1 MGKPR
6 FIEAIIIKRIYRR
19 RIRNLRAMAD
29 LADKNGNVYASDTC
43 RAFAAELA
51 DFLKRCYNYEV

>member
-19 RIRNLRAMAD
+19 NIRDLRAMAD
-29 LADKNGNVYASDTC
+29 LADKAGNDYVANLC
-43 RAFAAELA
+43 RDFAAELSA
-51 DFLKRCYNYEV
+51 FLKRCYNYEV

>member
-6 FIEAIIIKRIYRR
+6 FVQDIITKRIYRR
-19 RIRNLRAMAD
+19 KIRNLRAAAD
-29 LADKNGNVYASDTC
+29 LADKAGDLYASMAC

>member
-29 LADKNGNVYASDTC
+29 LADKNGNVYASTVC

-51 DFLKRCYNYEV
+51 AFLKRCYNYEV

>member
-6 FIEAIIIKRIYRR
+6 FIEAIITKRIYRR
-19 RIRNLRAMAD
+19 KIRNLRTAAD
-29 LADKNGNVYASDTC
+29 LADKAGDLYASVTC

>member
-29 LADKNGNVYASDTC
+29 LADKNGNVYASTVC

>member
-29 LADKNGNVYASDTC
+29 LADKNGNVYASTVC
-43 RAFAAELA
+43 RAFVAELA

>member
-6 FIEAIIIKRIYRR
+6 FIEAIITKRIYRR
-19 RIRNLRAMAD
+19 KIRNLRAAAD
-29 LADKNGNVYASDTC
+29 LADKAGVTC

>member
-19 RIRNLRAMAD
+19 KIRDLRAMAD
-29 LADKNGNVYASDTC
+29 LANKAGNMYAANLCQD
-43 RAFAAELA
+43 FAAELSA
-51 DFLKRCYNYEV
+51 FLKRCYNYEV

>member
-6 FIEAIIIKRIYRR
+6 FIEAIITKRIYRR
-19 RIRNLRAMAD
+19 KIRNLRAMAD
-29 LADKNGNVYASDTC
+29 LADKAGDLYSSVAC
-43 RAFAAELA
+43 RAFADELA

>member
-6 FIEAIIIKRIYRR
+6 FIEAIITKRIYRR
-19 RIRNLRAMAD
+19 KIRNLRAMAD
-29 LADKNGNVYASDTC
+29 LADKAGDLYASEAC
-43 RAFAAELA
+43 RAFADELS

>member
-6 FIEAIIIKRIYRR
+6 FIEAIITKRIYRR
-19 RIRNLRAMAD
+19 KIRNLRAAAD
-29 LADKNGNVYASDTC
+29 LADKARDIYASVTC

>member
-19 RIRNLRAMAD
+19 KIRDLRTMAD
-29 LADKNGNVYASDTC
+29 LADKAGNDYVANLCGININEPDG
-43 RAFAAELA
+43 
-51 DFLKRCYNYEV
+51 

>member
-6 FIEAIIIKRIYRR
+6 FVQAIITKRVYRR
-19 RIRNLRAMAD
+19 KIRNLREAAK
-29 LADKNGNVYASDTC
+29 LADEAGDVYASVTC

>member
-6 FIEAIIIKRIYRR
+6 FVQDIITKRIYRR
-19 RIRNLRAMAD
+19 KIRNLRIMLEDAKRAKD
-29 LADKNGNVYASDTC
+29 IYAHCVID
-43 RAFAAELA
+43 AQIQVMQ

>member
-29 LADKNGNVYASDTC
+29 LADKDGNVYASVTC